1 MKILAIGDTAD
12 DYYTLKK
19 FTERSEIH
27 LIDFPKQGVAKTTN
41 IPTGREYFDSLL
53 ISKQVK
59 KIKDIKDDYD
69 LCIIL
74 SWAAARVAYLSG
86 INYIMY
92 FVGSDI
98 GNPPFVKNN
107 IPIYTNFKK
116 SLPRCLKERISIFKK
131 IYI

>member
-41 IPTGREYFDSLL
+41 IPTGREYFDSIL

-59 KIKDIKDDYD
+59 KIKEIKDDYD
-69 LCIIL
+69 LSIVL
-74 SWAAARVAYLSG
+74 SWAAARVAYLAG
-86 INYIMY
+86 INYMIY
-92 FVGSDI
+92 FCV
-98 GNPPFVKNN
+98 
-107 IPIYTNFKK
+107 T
-116 SLPRCLKERISIFKK
+116 
-131 IYI
+131 